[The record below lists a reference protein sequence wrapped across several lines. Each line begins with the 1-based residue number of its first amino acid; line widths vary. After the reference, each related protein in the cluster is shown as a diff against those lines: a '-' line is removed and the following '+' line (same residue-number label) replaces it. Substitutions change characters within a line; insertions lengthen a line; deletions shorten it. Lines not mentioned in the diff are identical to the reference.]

1 MKRTKIYAYVTS
13 ECCTTTKAEKPG
25 AEVGGKP
32 VSEHNDY
39 EPWTAG
45 KRATRAL
52 LTARHVI
59 GYRHRAAQAVSE
71 LLGWSMPST
80 GRTHR
85 TGYYVWAGGE
95 RRWFRT
101 FGGASEEFY
110 RQVQRLGRNLVQ
122 LQDVVSGNARAGG
135 VA

>member
-101 FGGASEEFY
+101 LDGAYTEYFKA
-110 RQVQRLGRNLVQ
+110 QRTVGSANVQ
-122 LQDVVSGNARAGG
+122 LRHVSTGDVLGG